1 MGVIFLRHTK
11 AISKKMRE
19 LSNQAYERELRKEL
33 ESLAGKFTL
42 WQENEL
48 GIWDLEEAIHQFHNG
63 AARELYKRYTMV
75 SPELILPY
83 ALYNN
88 IIAYEELPEEIADE
102 VKMRTALYRNN

>member
-1 MGVIFLRHTK
+1 MRHTK

-33 ESLAGKFTL
+33 ENLAGKFTL

-63 AARELYKRYTMV
+63 AARELYKRYTMT
-75 SPELILPY
+75 SPELVLPY
-83 ALYNN
+83 ALYKN

-102 VKMRTALYRNN
+102 IKMRTALYRNNG